1 VKHFFT
7 QLNIDK
13 GPKKS
18 YPALN
23 ETDPMSRGSIIRR
36 IFYSCETL
44 KKTIMSIKST
54 IAALAASPFLLAG
67 AAFAGPYV
75 NVESNISYPDGD
87 YSAAT
92 TDLHI
97 GYEGDASE
105 TVSFYVQG
113 GPAFTAVDG
122 TDGSEGE
129 LSGKAGI
136 NIAATDTLGIY
147 GELSGITDEDSSGDD
162 IVNWGA
168 KLGAKFV
175 F

>member
-1 VKHFFT
+1 
-7 QLNIDK
+7 
-13 GPKKS
+13 
-18 YPALN
+18 
-23 ETDPMSRGSIIRR
+23 
-36 IFYSCETL
+36 
-44 KKTIMSIKST
+44 MSIKST

-87 YSAAT
+87 YSGAT

-97 GYEGDASE
+97 GYEGAINESADFYAQIGP
-105 TVSFYVQG
+105 SFV
-113 GPAFTAVDG
+113 AVDG

-129 LSGKAGI
+129 ISGKLGVSV
-136 NIAATDTLGIY
+136 AATDSLGVY
-147 GELSGITDEDSSGDD
+147 GELSGITAEDSSNED

-168 KLGAKFV
+168 KLGAKFT